1 MYQTN
6 KSVRASLKAS
16 INDPRDEIVISGVSG
31 RFPSSRNMRE
41 FADNL
46 YNKVDMVDD
55 SEARWRHTNPIIP
68 KRSGKING
76 IEKFD
81 RFFFSV
87 HHRQAN
93 AMDPQCRMLLEHS
106 YEAVLDAGINP
117 NALRGSRTGVFIA
130 CGTCESD
137 ETFIYGK
144 SIKDSFGVTG

>member
-68 KRSGKING
+68 KRSGKNQWNREVWSLFLLGSPSPSQRHGPSMSNAVGAFLWSRIGCWNQS
-76 IEKFD
+76 ECSARKSNW
-81 RFFFSV
+81 SV
-87 HHRQAN
+87 H
-93 AMDPQCRMLLEHS
+93 C
-106 YEAVLDAGINP
+106 
-117 NALRGSRTGVFIA
+117 LRNMRIGRDVYLWEI
-130 CGTCESD
+130 D
-137 ETFIYGK
+137 
-144 SIKDSFGVTG
+144 